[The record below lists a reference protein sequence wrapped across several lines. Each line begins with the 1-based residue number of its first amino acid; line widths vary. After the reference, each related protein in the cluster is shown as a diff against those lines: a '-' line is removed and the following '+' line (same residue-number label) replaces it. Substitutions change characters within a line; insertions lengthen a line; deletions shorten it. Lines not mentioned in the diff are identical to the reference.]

1 MKILKIHHLYII
13 KNFMKNFMK
22 VTGVFIC
29 VIFIMNLFEEINF
42 LKNTD
47 AKIFLSIFL
56 TLLNLPSI
64 LFEVFPFIFLLT
76 TIIFFLNIINSKEIE
91 VLRIFG
97 LNNFA
102 LLRILSFT
110 SLLISLFIVS
120 IFYHLSANLKFKYLD
135 IKNSFTKDD
144 KYLAVITG
152 NGLWIRDEIKDRI
165 NIINASKI
173 NGDYLEDVI
182 ISEFDKDF
190 TIMKIISSDKAYIKN
205 NEWLLQNVFINLQ
218 NQRITKDNMLFI
230 SNFNL
235 DKLLS
240 MFDNLSALSLFE
252 IGKLKKDY
260 QLLGYS
266 TNLIDNYRH
275 KIYSY
280 PIYLVLMF
288 LIGSILILKIKH
300 NKPKVFYIVSGI
312 LLSVTIY
319 YINFFISNVAEA
331 KNISFMIS
339 VWGIQFIYFLIII
352 INLIKINEK

>member
-1 MKILKIHHLYII
+1 MKLLKIHHVYIV
-13 KNFMKNFMK
+13 KNFMISFIKI
-22 VTGVFIC
+22 TGIFIAI
-29 VIFIMNLFEEINF
+29 IFIMNLFEEINF

-47 AKIFLSIFL
+47 AKIYLSLFL

-64 LFEVFPFIFLLT
+64 LFEIFPFIFLISA
-76 TIIFFLNIINSKEIE
+76 IIFFLDIINNKEIE

-97 LNNFA
+97 LNNFVLLRTLSLTA
-102 LLRILSFT
+102 LLVSF
-110 SLLISLFIVS
+110 FIIT
-120 IFYHLSANLKFKYLD
+120 IFYHLSANLKFEYLD

-152 NGLWIRDEIKDRI
+152 NGLWIRDEMKDKI

-182 ISEFDKDF
+182 ISEFDKNF
-190 TIMKIISSDKAYIKN
+190 EIIKIINSDKAYIKS
-205 NEWLLQNVFINLQ
+205 NEWLLENVLINSQ
-218 NQRITKDNMLFI
+218 NQRIEKDNIFFK

-240 MFDNLSALSLFE
+240 LFDNLSTLSLFE
-252 IGKLKKDY
+252 IIKLEKDY

-266 TNLIDNYRH
+266 TSLINNYKH

-280 PIYLVLMF
+280 PVYLTLML
-288 LIGSILILKIKH
+288 LIGSILMLNIKH
-300 NKPKVFYIVSGI
+300 NKSRVFYIVLGI
-312 LLSVTIY
+312 LFSVIIY
-319 YINFFISNVAEA
+319 YINVFTANISEA
-331 KNISFMIS
+331 KNISYMIS
-339 VWGIQFIYFLIII
+339 VWGIQLVYFLIVI